1 MKIEI
6 LYFIGCPNHPPA
18 VGRVLEALQQEGVS
32 VELVEVEVPDAATA
46 LVTGFLG
53 SPTIRI
59 DGRDVEPAAR
69 SAQAFGLTCR
79 TYIDD
84 GYLAGAPPIEWIR
97 AAIREARGQV
107 GCG

>member
-1 MKIEI
+1 MKVEI
-6 LYFIGCPNHPPA
+6 LYLAGCPNHPSA

-32 VELVEVEVPDAATA
+32 AELVEVEVKDGATA

-69 SAQAFGLTCR
+69 SAKAFGLTCR
-79 TYIDD
+79 TYFDD
-84 GYLAGAPPIEWIR
+84 GNRAGAPPIGWIR

-107 GCG
+107 GCV